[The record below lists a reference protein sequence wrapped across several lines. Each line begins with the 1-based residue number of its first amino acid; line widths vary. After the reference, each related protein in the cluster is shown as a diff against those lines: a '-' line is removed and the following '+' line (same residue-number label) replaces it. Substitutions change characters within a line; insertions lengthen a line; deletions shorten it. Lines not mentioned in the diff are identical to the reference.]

1 MDLLFKITAVSPSTP
16 PQVGDTNFMDHYS
29 GVNRSMAW
37 AELLPGIRQATEKF
51 VLPYIGTE
59 LYDDLAEKY
68 QAATTLTTQQAKT
81 VELLQDCIAYYTAY
95 HVLPERNAFLS
106 SMGITQNTPTEGSAQ
121 PVNQWGWKAKRWNAL
136 ENGDAFLDKTLS
148 YLEQQVKAAVA
159 YFDLWKNST
168 AYNVKTS
175 SFFRTT
181 EKLDEY
187 LNIQGSRRSFISL
200 VKYMKEVEEDIIRP
214 LLCDDQFEALKALD
228 VETNEAAYALLHRV
242 RRAVAFLG
250 LAAGMPHHRIVIDGD
265 GFRVVSQT
273 DQYDDRRNQTNNV
286 HESAIIA
293 LAQRAEQN
301 GRRYLIELEN
311 FLRDNAATYTLWAD
325 SPCNTTPTKRGHTIV
340 VSADGIGGVGL
351 F

>member
-1 MDLLFKITAVSPSTP
+1 LS
-16 PQVGDTNFMDHYS
+16 HYT
-29 GVNRSMAW
+29 GANRSMAW

-59 LYDDLAEKY
+59 LYDDLAAMY
-68 QAATTLTTQQAKT
+68 QADDTLTDKQAKLL
-81 VELLQDCIAYYTAY
+81 ELLQDCIAYYTAY

-106 SMGITQNTPTEGSAQ
+106 SMGVTQNTPTEGSAA

-136 ENGDAFLDKTLS
+136 ENGDTFLDKALA
-148 YLEQQVKAAVA
+148 YLEKQVKAEVA
-159 YFDLWKNST
+159 YFDLWKASA
-168 AYNVKTS
+168 AYNVKSS

-200 VKYMKEVEEDIIRP
+200 VKYLKEVEEDIIRP
-214 LLCDDQFEALKALD
+214 LLCDEQFAALKALD
-228 VETNEAAYALLHRV
+228 VETDEDAYALLHRV

-250 LAAGMPHHRIVIDGD
+250 LHAGIPHHRIAIDGD

-286 HESAIIA
+286 HEAAIIA
-293 LAQRAEQN
+293 LSQRAEQN

-311 FLRDNAATYTLWAD
+311 FLRDNAATYPLWQD
-325 SPCNTTPTKRGHTIV
+325 SPCNTAPTKRGHRIV
-340 VSADGIGGVGL
+340 VPADGIGGVGL